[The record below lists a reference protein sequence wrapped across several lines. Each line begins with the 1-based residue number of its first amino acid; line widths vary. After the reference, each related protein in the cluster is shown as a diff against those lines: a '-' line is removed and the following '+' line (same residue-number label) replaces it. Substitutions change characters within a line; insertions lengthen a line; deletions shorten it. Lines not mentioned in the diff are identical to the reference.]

1 MLDFIVNVK
10 AGSGKALAQKSKIE
24 KLLILRG
31 IKHRFHETTAP
42 KNAVELT
49 KKLCE
54 NGATDVIAVGGDGTA
69 NEVLN
74 GLNVGETNFGIIPCG
89 SGNDFAA
96 TVGIPKNTE
105 KALDIIL
112 SGKTKPTDFFVCDG
126 VRGLNA
132 VGTGIDV
139 DILERTAKNKVLKGK
154 IKYFASLIVSLMK
167 FDFCEFKLKKCGDFA
182 KNDLCD
188 GALNSN
194 ELSGERNA
202 PSILNAAATDAC
214 KSGDNGGNVSDN
226 SDKRSALIACCG
238 NGTRIGGGIPVCPE
252 ALTDDGKLDFI
263 IVNAMKRSRIPGA
276 LIKLMRGK
284 ILSLKECEFKRI
296 DEVILNFDKKP
307 PVQID
312 GEIYY
317 DLDFN
322 VHVEKGKLKL
332 FRP

>member
-1 MLDFIVNVK
+1 MLDLIINAK
-10 AGSGKALAQKSKIE
+10 AGNGKALAEKSKIE
-24 KLLILRG
+24 KFLTERG
-31 IKHRFHETTAP
+31 VKHRFHVTTAP
-42 KNAVELT
+42 KNAVEIT
-49 KKLCE
+49 KGLCQ

-74 GLNVGETNFGIIPCG
+74 GLVTLNETNFGIIPCG

-112 SGKTKPTDFFVCDG
+112 NGKTKPTDFFVCDG

-167 FDFCEFKLKKCGDFA
+167 FDFCNFKLKKCGDF
-182 KNDLCD
+182 
-188 GALNSN
+188 NSAEQN
-194 ELSGERNA
+194 ENESSLLS
-202 PSILNAAATDAC
+202 AAATDVCNPTFVA
-214 KSGDNGGNVSDN
+214 GNDDCAN
-226 SDKRSALIACCG
+226 LANENDKKRCALIACCG
-238 NGTRIGGGIPVCPE
+238 NGKRIGGGIPVCPE
-252 ALTDDGKLDFI
+252 AVADDGKLDFI
-263 IVNAMKRSRIPGA
+263 IVNSMKRSRIPGA
-276 LIKLMRGK
+276 LVKLMRGK
-284 ILSLKECEFKRI
+284 ILSLDFCEFKRV
-296 DEVILNFDKKP
+296 DEVVLSFDKKP

-332 FRP
+332 YRP

>member
-10 AGSGKALAQKSKIE
+10 AGNGKALAQKSKIE
-24 KLLILRG
+24 KLLLLRG
-31 IKHRFHETTAP
+31 IKHRFHETSAP
-42 KNAVELT
+42 KNAVEIT
-49 KKLCE
+49 KNLCE

-74 GLNVGETNFGIIPCG
+74 GLNVSTTNFGIIPCG

-139 DILERTAKNKVLKGK
+139 DILERTAKNKILKGK

-167 FDFCEFKLKKCGDFA
+167 FDFCEFKIKKCGDFT
-182 KNDLCD
+182 
-188 GALNSN
+188 SPEQN
-194 ELSGERNA
+194 ENQTSVF
-202 PSILNAAATDAC
+202 AAATDIC
-214 KSGDNGGNVSDN
+214 DGELGKNDQSGTAEKGNFLSGE
-226 SDKRSALIACCG
+226 KRSALIACCG
-238 NGTRIGGGIPVCPE
+238 NGKRIGGGISVCPE
-252 ALTDDGKLDFI
+252 AYVDDGKLDFI
-263 IVNAMKRSRIPGA
+263 IVDSMKRSRIPGA
-276 LIKLMRGK
+276 LVKLMQGK
-284 ILSLKECEFKRI
+284 ILSLDECGFKRV
-296 DEVILNFDKKP
+296 DEAVLSFDKKP

-317 DLDFN
+317 DLEFN